1 MSAEKKA
8 KVKVWNE
15 LTLLPVSEI
24 ARKCNISRSSV
35 YRIIKQTDNEKN
47 KSNGRPQKMSEK
59 DERHIARTLAL
70 LRRTEGTISCS
81 RVMAESGIE
90 LSNISVWTA
99 RRTLNRFGYQPGCR
113 VCSDQRTFFS
123 IRCLYSHRKVRV

>member
-35 YRIIKQTDNEKN
+35 YRIIKQTDNKEKN
-47 KSNGRPQKMSEK
+47 KSNGRPRKMSEK
-59 DERHIARTLAL
+59 DERHIARTLAQ

-81 RVMAESGIE
+81 RVMAESGID
-90 LSNISVWTA
+90 LSKSCVWTA
-99 RRTLNRFGYQPGCR
+99 WRILNRLG
-113 VCSDQRTFFS
+113 
-123 IRCLYSHRKVRV
+123 